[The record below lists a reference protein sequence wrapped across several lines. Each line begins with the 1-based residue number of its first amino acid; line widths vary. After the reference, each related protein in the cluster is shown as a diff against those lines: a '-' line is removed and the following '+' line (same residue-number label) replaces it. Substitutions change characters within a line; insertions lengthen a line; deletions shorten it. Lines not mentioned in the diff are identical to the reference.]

1 MIKRTLL
8 GIALGAL
15 LCVTVASAQTIQVDR
30 NNRTIAVT
38 ASDKASAEAD
48 TAIVTVGFQIY
59 APDASTAYSQG
70 SQHSNAIL
78 DALKKAGVADKAI
91 ESQDQKLNYTEFP
104 SDDKTTPEQRAQK
117 QFTLQQRWRVTC
129 VAADAAKV
137 LHVAVEAGA
146 NQSGNIDWDL
156 KDRNGLQAQAAAKA
170 LVHARAVAAQMAEG
184 LNAHLG
190 ALIYASNQTP
200 VSRFFNGVLNTESAS
215 IAAKPAPPPPPLAIR
230 PQQVEESATVYA
242 VFAIE

>member
-1 MIKRTLL
+1 MKQILL
-8 GIALGAL
+8 GIAFGL
-15 LCVTVASAQTIQVDR
+15 LISTAAAGAQTIQVDR

-48 TAIVTVGFQIY
+48 TATVTVGFQVY
-59 APDASTAYSQG
+59 APDAATAYSKG
-70 SQHSNAIL
+70 STVSNAIL

-104 SDDKTTPEQRAQK
+104 PDDKNTPDQRAQK
-117 QFTLQQRWRVTC
+117 QFTLQQSWTVNC
-129 VAADAAKV
+129 AAADAAKV
-137 LHVAVEAGA
+137 LHAAIEAGA

-156 KDRNGLQAQAAAKA
+156 KDRNNLQAQAAAKA

-200 VSRFFNGVLNTESAS
+200 GSRFNGVLNTETVSVTS
-215 IAAKPAPPPPPLAIR
+215 KLVPAPPPLAIR

>member
-1 MIKRTLL
+1 MKRTSL
-8 GIALGAL
+8 GLAFVGLV
-15 LCVTVASAQTIQVDR
+15 CVAAASAQTIQVDK

-59 APDASTAYSQG
+59 APDAATAYSQG
-70 SQHSNAIL
+70 STLSNAIL
-78 DALKKAGVADKAI
+78 DALKKTGVADKAI

-104 SDDKTTPEQRAQK
+104 ENEKSTPDQRAQK
-117 QFTLQQRWRVTC
+117 QFTLSQSWTVN
-129 VAADAAKV
+129 ASAKDAGTV
-137 LHVAVEAGA
+137 LHVAIVAGA
-146 NQSGNIDWDL
+146 NQSGNIAWDL
-156 KDRNGLQAQAAAKA
+156 ADRNGLQAKAAEKA
-170 LVHARAVAAQMAEG
+170 LIHARAVATQMAAG

-200 VSRFFNGVLNTESAS
+200 VSRFYGNLNTESAS
-215 IAAKPAPPPPPLAIR
+215 VASRPAPPPPPLAIR